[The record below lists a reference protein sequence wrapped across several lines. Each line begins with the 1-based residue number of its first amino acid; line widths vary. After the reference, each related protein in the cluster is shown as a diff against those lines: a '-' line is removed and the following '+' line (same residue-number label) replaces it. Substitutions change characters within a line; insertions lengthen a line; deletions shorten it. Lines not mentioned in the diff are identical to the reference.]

1 MDSTDK
7 NSTENHSSGKPASCF
22 GPFRYDWEQRLLF
35 RDGETVLLAPKVA
48 ETLRVLLERHG
59 TVVEKAELMRA
70 VWPDTTVEEIG
81 LARNISQ
88 LRKALGDESESGR
101 YIETLPKRGYR
112 FVGEVVTEGAE
123 GGGPLRAKA
132 SRSWVRWVRG
142 ILLAVVGVCAVL
154 AVVYWQF
161 YRPSRY
167 LSSGDGIANIAVI
180 PFECLSPELDC
191 GTFPHGL
198 NDLLVAHLSQIDGV
212 HVLSPSTVRSYQR
225 GRLSMP
231 FMARLLAMDVML
243 DGTVQRAGER
253 VRVTAR
259 LVDVHSAKLVWSD
272 SYEYPAQQLAE
283 AQKLAARDIA
293 ARAGDHLLAIH
304 YLVHHNVLP
313 DVSAPS
319 R

>member
-1 MDSTDK
+1 
-7 NSTENHSSGKPASCF
+7 
-22 GPFRYDWEQRLLF
+22 
-35 RDGETVLLAPKVA
+35 
-48 ETLRVLLERHG
+48 
-59 TVVEKAELMRA
+59 VVEKAELMRA

-88 LRKALGDESESGR
+88 LRKALGDESEAGK

-112 FVGEVVTEGAE
+112 FVGEVVTED
-123 GGGPLRAKA
+123 GGPARAKVGA
-132 SRSWVRWVRG
+132 AWVRRVRG
-142 ILLAVVGVCAVL
+142 ILLAGVGLCAVL

-161 YRPSRY
+161 YRPSRF

-198 NDLLVAHLSQIDGV
+198 NDLLVADLSHDDGV
-212 HVLSPSTVRSYQR
+212 HVLSPSTVRTYQR

-231 FMARLLAMDVML
+231 FMARLLGMDVMV

-283 AQKLAARDIA
+283 AQALAARDIA
-293 ARAGDHLLAIH
+293 AQVGAHLAIQKQF
-304 YLVHHNVLP
+304 LP
-313 DVSAPS
+313 ANH
-319 R
+319 

>member
-1 MDSTDK
+1 M
-7 NSTENHSSGKPASCF
+7 NSTGINTSEKRASCF

-35 RDGETVLLAPKVA
+35 REGETVPLAPKVA
-48 ETLRVLLERHG
+48 ETLRVLLERRG

-88 LRKALGDESESGR
+88 LRKALGDESEAGK

-112 FVGEVVTEGAE
+112 FVGEVVTED
-123 GGGPLRAKA
+123 GGPARAKVGA
-132 SRSWVRWVRG
+132 AWVRRVRG
-142 ILLAVVGVCAVL
+142 ILLAGVGLCAVL

-161 YRPSRY
+161 YRPSRF

-198 NDLLVAHLSQIDGV
+198 NDLLGADLSHVDGV
-212 HVLSPSTVRSYQR
+212 HVLSPSTVRTYQR

-231 FMARLLAMDVML
+231 FMARLLGMDVMV

-283 AQKLAARDIA
+283 AQALAARDIA
-293 ARAGDHLLAIH
+293 AQVGAHLAIQKQF
-304 YLVHHNVLP
+304 LP
-313 DVSAPS
+313 ANH
-319 R
+319 

>member
-1 MDSTDK
+1 MNSTDK
-7 NSTENHSSGKPASCF
+7 NPADTNTNGRRASCF

-35 RDGETVLLAPKVA
+35 REGETVPLAPKVG

-70 VWPDTTVEEIG
+70 VWPDTRVEDIG

-112 FVGEVVTEGAE
+112 FVGDVMMEGVEDSGAA
-123 GGGPLRAKA
+123 RAKA
-132 SRSWVRWVRG
+132 GAKAVRRLLG
-142 ILLAVVGVCAVL
+142 LLLALVGACAVL

-191 GTFPHGL
+191 ETFPHGL
-198 NDLLVAHLSQIDGV
+198 NDLLVADLSHDDGV
-212 HVLSPSTVRSYQR
+212 HVLSPSTVHTYQR
-225 GRLSMP
+225 ARLSMP
-231 FMARLLAMDVML
+231 FMARILGMDVML

-272 SYEYPAQQLAE
+272 SFEYPAQQLSD
-283 AQKLAARDIA
+283 AQKLAAREIA
-293 ARAGDHLLAIH
+293 AQVGAHLAIQKQF
-304 YLVHHNVLP
+304 VPPN
-313 DVSAPS
+313 

>member
-1 MDSTDK
+1 M
-7 NSTENHSSGKPASCF
+7 NSTGINTSEKRASCF

-35 RDGETVLLAPKVA
+35 REGETVPLAPKVA
-48 ETLRVLLERHG
+48 ETLRVLLERRG

-88 LRKALGDESESGR
+88 LRKALGDESEAGK

-112 FVGEVVTEGAE
+112 FVGEVVTED
-123 GGGPLRAKA
+123 GGPARAKVGA
-132 SRSWVRWVRG
+132 AWVRRVRG
-142 ILLAVVGVCAVL
+142 VVLAGVGLCAVL

-161 YRPSRY
+161 YRPSRF
-167 LSSGDGIANIAVI
+167 LSAGDGIANIAVI

-198 NDLLVAHLSQIDGV
+198 NDLLVADLTQLDGV
-212 HVLSPSTVRSYQR
+212 HVLSPSTVRTYQR
-225 GRLSMP
+225 ARLSMP
-231 FMARLLAMDVML
+231 FMARLLGMDVML

-283 AQKLAARDIA
+283 AQALAARDIA
-293 ARAGDHLLAIH
+293 AQVGAHLAIQKQSIP
-304 YLVHHNVLP
+304 VN
-313 DVSAPS
+313 

>member
-1 MDSTDK
+1 M
-7 NSTENHSSGKPASCF
+7 NSTGINTSEKRASCF

-35 RDGETVLLAPKVA
+35 REGETVPLAPKVA

-88 LRKALGDESESGR
+88 LRKALGDESEAGK

-112 FVGEVVTEGAE
+112 FVGEVVTED
-123 GGGPLRAKA
+123 GGPARAKVGA
-132 SRSWVRWVRG
+132 AWVRRVRG
-142 ILLAVVGVCAVL
+142 VVLAGVGLCAVL

-161 YRPSRY
+161 YRPSRF
-167 LSSGDGIANIAVI
+167 LSAGDGIANIAVI

-191 GTFPHGL
+191 GAFPHGL
-198 NDLLVAHLSQIDGV
+198 NDLLVADLAKTDGV
-212 HVLSPSTVRSYQR
+212 HVLSPSTVRTYQR
-225 GRLSMP
+225 ARLSMP
-231 FMARLLAMDVML
+231 FMARLLGMDVML

-283 AQKLAARDIA
+283 AQALAARDIA
-293 ARAGDHLLAIH
+293 AQVGAHLAIQKQSIP
-304 YLVHHNVLP
+304 VN
-313 DVSAPS
+313 